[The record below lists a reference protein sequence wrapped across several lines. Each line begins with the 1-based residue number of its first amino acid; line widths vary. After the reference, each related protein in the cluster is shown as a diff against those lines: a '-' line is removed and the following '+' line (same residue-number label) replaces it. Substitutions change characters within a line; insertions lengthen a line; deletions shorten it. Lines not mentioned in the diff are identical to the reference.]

1 MRIKTSA
8 LISAAAML
16 VTAVPLTS
24 CGVSV
29 HGDYYETYRE
39 TEGLTESLTEPEPE
53 PNFEQEFYYTQD
65 ADLAVFLPILK
76 REKHDAELEDRLR
89 PYMEKIISAEY
100 LLGYAIF
107 SEYYDSGIFAEEH
120 SFSPDSIY
128 TRTRIRSDLGT
139 NREQLLN
146 FFGTVYTDDYI
157 NSICENTSL
166 EEVLFGSKPSLDRN
180 PYTYTDDEP
189 LFTEREDG
197 VYRLVVLGA
206 KGMNSYNTAD
216 LDVRFF
222 DGKTAEVGILYH
234 HSYGI
239 GYEIFFLRHD
249 EGRGWR
255 LDSRGK
261 NYIVISHSPPQ
272 MANYDNVHF
281 EIAKLD
287 MRAGRI
293 PSVEF
298 VFEYF
303 NETAKD
309 GFIEQDGVKYYRV
322 KNNFPIE
329 DMRKIFSAHISEY
342 KWEWSNEAEDFVMTD
357 EPLLQPCID
366 KYINEVYAEF
376 DGVLYR
382 REDAPVYEIDH
393 PDYNGREFVSAQVST
408 PALGEDE
415 IMSVFICGG
424 GETAMFLSDGTLV
437 TDIPLKEKEG

>member
-16 VTAVPLTS
+16 AMTVPLTS

-29 HGDYYETYRE
+29 HGDYCETYRE

-53 PNFEQEFYYTQD
+53 PQEFYYTEE

-76 REKHDAELEDRLR
+76 KEKKNAELEDRLR
-89 PYMEKIISAEY
+89 PYMEKIVLAET
-100 LLGYAIF
+100 LRGYAHASNYHGGEIF
-107 SEYYDSGIFAEEH
+107 DFGDLGEHYFDS
-120 SFSPDSIY
+120 DSIY
-128 TRTRIRSDLGT
+128 TRTRIRGEFGT
-139 NREQLLN
+139 NKEQLLN

-166 EEVLFGSKPSLDRN
+166 EEELFGAEAGEDA
-180 PYTYTDDEP
+180 
-189 LFTEREDG
+189 LFVEREDG
-197 VYRLVVLGA
+197 VYRQVMMGT
-206 KGMNSYNTAD
+206 KGMKGYDFTD
-216 LDVRFF
+216 FDVRFF
-222 DGKTAEVGILYH
+222 DGKTAEVGVPYDH
-234 HSYGI
+234 EYGG

-261 NYIVISHSPPQ
+261 NYSVRTHAPVP
-272 MANYDNVHF
+272 METYTGNTPRP

-287 MRAGRI
+287 MGAGKT
-293 PSVEF
+293 VGLEF

-303 NETAKD
+303 SETVGED
-309 GFIEQDGVKYYRV
+309 FTERNGVKYYRV

-329 DMRKIFSAHISEY
+329 DMRKIFSARISEY
-342 KWEWSNEAEDFVMTD
+342 KWEWNDEAEDFLMTD

-382 REDAPVYEIDH
+382 REDAPVYGIDH

-408 PALGEDE
+408 PALGDNE

>member
-16 VTAVPLTS
+16 AMTVPLTS

-29 HGDYYETYRE
+29 HGDYCETYRE
-39 TEGLTESLTEPEPE
+39 TEGITESLTEPEPE
-53 PNFEQEFYYTQD
+53 PNFEQEFYYTEE

-76 REKHDAELEDRLR
+76 KEKKNAELEDRLR
-89 PYMEKIISAEY
+89 PYMEKIFSAEY

-107 SEYYDSGIFAEEH
+107 GEYYDSGIFAEEH

-139 NREQLLN
+139 NKEQLLN
-146 FFGTVYTDDYI
+146 FFSTVYTDDYI
-157 NSICENTSL
+157 NSIYENTSL
-166 EEVLFGSKPSLDRN
+166 GETLFGAETGEDA
-180 PYTYTDDEP
+180 
-189 LFTEREDG
+189 LFEEREDG

-206 KGMNSYNTAD
+206 KGMNSYNTTD

-234 HSYGI
+234 HAYGI

-272 MANYDNVHF
+272 MAMYDDVHF

-287 MRAGRI
+287 MKAGHI
-293 PSVEF
+293 PRVEF

-303 NETAKD
+303 NETVED
-309 GFIEQDGVKYYRV
+309 DFIEQDGVKYYRV

-329 DMRKIFSAHISEY
+329 DMRKIFSARISEY
-342 KWEWSNEAEDFVMTD
+342 KWEWSDEAEDFVQTD
-357 EPLLQPCID
+357 EPLLKPCID

-415 IMSVFICGG
+415 MMSVFICGG

>member
-8 LISAAAML
+8 LISAAAVL

-29 HGDYYETYRE
+29 HGDYYETCRE

-53 PNFEQEFYYTQD
+53 PQEFYYTEE

-76 REKHDAELEDRLR
+76 REKRDAELEDRLR
-89 PYMEKIISAEY
+89 PYMKKIILAES
-100 LLGYAIF
+100 LWGYAHLNNYCG
-107 SEYYDSGIFAEEH
+107 EDIFAEEH
-120 SFSPDSIY
+120 SFSSHSAY
-128 TRTRIRSDLGT
+128 TRTRIRSDLGA

-146 FFGTVYTDDYI
+146 FFGTVYTDNYI
-157 NSICENTSL
+157 NSICEATSL
-166 EEVLFGSKPSLDRN
+166 EEELFGSN
-180 PYTYTDDEP
+180 PYTYTDEAP

-197 VYRLVVLGA
+197 VYRLVVMGT
-206 KGMNSYNTAD
+206 KGMNGYDYND
-216 LDVRFF
+216 FDVRFF
-222 DGKTAEVGILYH
+222 DGKTAEVGVPYSH
-234 HSYGI
+234 DYGW
-239 GYEIFFLRHD
+239 GYAVFFLRHD

-261 NYIVISHSPPQ
+261 NYIVIGRSPP
-272 MANYDNVHF
+272 MDTYMGHTVRF

-287 MRAGRI
+287 MAAGRT
-293 PSVEF
+293 PRVEF

-303 NETAKD
+303 NETAED
-309 GFIEQDGVKYYRV
+309 DFIEQDGVKYYLV

-329 DMRKIFSAHISEY
+329 DMRKIFSASISEY
-342 KWEWSNEAEDFVMTD
+342 KWEWSDEAEDFVITD

-366 KYINEVYAEF
+366 KYINQIYAEF

-382 REDAPVYEIDH
+382 REDAPVYGIDR
-393 PDYNGREFVSAQVST
+393 PDYNGREMVSAQVST

-437 TDIPLKEKEG
+437 TDIPLKETE

>member
-1 MRIKTSA
+1 MKARILLTV
-8 LISAAAML
+8 LSAAM
-16 VTAVPLTS
+16 LTS

-29 HGDYYETYRE
+29 HGDYCETYRE

-53 PNFEQEFYYTQD
+53 PQEFYHTEE

-76 REKHDAELEDRLR
+76 REKRDAELEDRLR
-89 PYMEKIISAEY
+89 PYMEKIVFAEA
-100 LLGYAIF
+100 LRGYAHADN
-107 SEYYDSGIFAEEH
+107 YYGEDIFAEEH
-120 SFSPDSIY
+120 SFSSHSIY
-128 TRTRIRSDLGT
+128 TRTRIRSDFGT
-139 NREQLLN
+139 NKEQLLN
-146 FFGTVYTDDYI
+146 FFGTVYTDNYI

-166 EEVLFGSKPSLDRN
+166 GETLFGAAAGEDA
-180 PYTYTDDEP
+180 
-189 LFTEREDG
+189 LFEEREDG
-197 VYRLVVLGA
+197 VYRLVVMGT
-206 KGMNSYNTAD
+206 KGMNGYDYND
-216 LDVRFF
+216 FDVRFF
-222 DGKTAEVGILYH
+222 DGKTAEVGVPYRH
-234 HSYGI
+234 DYGR
-239 GYEIFFLRHD
+239 GYAIFSLRHD

-261 NYIVISHSPPQ
+261 DYSVIGHSPPQ
-272 MANYDNVHF
+272 MDTYMGHTVRF

-287 MRAGRI
+287 MAAGRT
-293 PSVEF
+293 PRVEF

-303 NETAKD
+303 NETVD
-309 GFIEQDGVKYYRV
+309 EDFIEQDGVKYYRV

-329 DMRKIFSAHISEY
+329 DMRKIFAERIDEY
-342 KWEWSNEAEDFVMTD
+342 KWEWSDEAEDFVRTD

-393 PDYNGREFVSAQVST
+393 PDYNGRERVSALVST

-424 GETAMFLSDGTLV
+424 GETAMFLSDGKLV
-437 TDIPLKEKEG
+437 TDIPLKEDRD